1 MANFIQQFNA
11 GGITYDLHD
20 SEFIIDTRTAS
31 GAALTGETKAAAL
44 FDGMQI
50 TFWMSYAAASNA
62 TLNLTL
68 ADGTTT
74 GAIPCYYSG
83 TTRLGTHYAAGNA
96 VHFTYRE
103 NVTIGSTTVA
113 HGWWADAN
121 YSVSDT
127 NYDIIGTSI
136 PIRTRL
142 NAYCL
147 CGMVGTSGTIAKQ
160 TNTVGAG
167 TYWEINAFTQSSGT
181 GTSKK
186 LVPNQG
192 YYPGKIFYYTG
203 SSAITDADSVSG
215 TISGGT
221 NNVDLRYTV
230 NGSTSANIGVT
241 GAPFFLVGSLGS
253 DGLFYP
259 NGHASEAT
267 KEWWQ
272 CGFPTDLTSTYIYW
286 YVGMMSSKYQCRLS
300 DTNWMLKSDGTK
312 WIVFDGAS
320 KVYWDSIEGKP
331 TIPNLPSA
339 PNNDGDYSLNVSSGT
354 ASWTAVPA
362 SGMMIPFTMGQ
373 ESPYT
378 IAYNTTV
385 SYADILSAKNNGISI
400 AGSIGSSIGY
410 ITASAEETFVPPSGQ
425 SGTYTYWKFNYASYG
440 GTQYPGSF
448 TLVGDYY
455 DTTNHT
461 GCKFYVVGNSAEVGI
476 DFPGTVPSSD
486 GSYNL
491 NVTSGYAT
499 WAAAS
504 SDAHILVMTGTPTG
518 SLTSAPVTTTTPY
531 ADYQAAITNHYRLV
545 LSIPLAGAVIELQ
558 YQDSQGLNSVVH
570 MDGMVT
576 NATWT
581 ASSSNDNVQ
590 FQYDSLTQ
598 SFANRAFSAGDAA
611 YASSAGEF
619 ASSSELSDGVY
630 SLQVSGGSP
639 SWTAASSGGLQPP
652 VQNGDFYLNDDGMGN
667 TTWMSMSGASVS
679 YATSAGSAG
688 SVNWSDVQNQPTIPE
703 VPDAPT
709 SSDGD
714 YVLNVTNGSAS
725 WSTPGYIPTT
735 GTLSLTVAGWSGN
748 GPYSQ
753 TVVISGTTANSK
765 IDLQPDST
773 VLSQMTTDGTTALY
787 IENNN
792 GTLTAWAMGAAPT
805 AALTIQYT
813 KTEVA

>member
-50 TFWMSYAAASNA
+50 TFWMNYAAASNA

-103 NVTIGSTTVA
+103 NVTIGTTTIT
-113 HGWWADAN
+113 HGWWGDAN

-136 PIRTRL
+136 PIKTRL

-147 CGMVGTSGTIAKQ
+147 CGVVGTSGTIAKQ
-160 TNTVGAG
+160 TNTAGAG

-221 NNVDLRYTV
+221 SNVDLRYTV

-259 NGHASEAT
+259 NGHDSQAT

-312 WIVFDGAS
+312 WIVFDGAMS
-320 KVYWDSIEGKP
+320 SGVSWNDITGKP
-331 TIPNLPSA
+331 TEFTPASHTHGYIG
-339 PNNDGDYSLNVSSGT
+339 NDGSVAPSVS
-354 ASWTAVPA
+354 ASPA
-362 SGMMIPFTMGQ
+362 SG
-373 ESPYT
+373 
-378 IAYNTTV
+378 
-385 SYADILSAKNNGISI
+385 DKILISDLTDSNKVK
-400 AGSIGSSIGY
+400 GGPEIGSNDGKY
-410 ITASAEETFVPPSGQ
+410 LRHDGA
-425 SGTYTYWKFNYASYG
+425 W
-440 GTQYPGSF
+440 
-448 TLVGDYY
+448 
-455 DTTNHT
+455 DTP
-461 GCKFYVVGNSAEVGI
+461 
-476 DFPGTVPSSD
+476 DD
-486 GSYNL
+486 
-491 NVTSGYAT
+491 
-499 WAAAS
+499 
-504 SDAHILVMTGTPTG
+504 HILVMTGTPTG
-518 SLTSAPVTTTTPY
+518 ALDSAPITTTT
-531 ADYQAAITNHYRLV
+531 AWGDYTTAITNHDRLV
-545 LSIPLAGAVIELQ
+545 LDIPLAHSRIEFQAQRDDGSTVNVLYAITHSGQ
-558 YQDSQGLNSVVH
+558 RIVTSASYEAESDANGLVVFTK
-570 MDGMVT
+570 D
-576 NATWT
+576 
-581 ASSSNDNVQ
+581 ASTV
-590 FQYDSLTQ
+590 
-598 SFANRAFSAGDAA
+598 SFSEF
-611 YASSAGEF
+611 AGEVNWSGVLGNPYPLN
-619 ASSSELSDGVY
+619 APSTDGNY
-630 SLQVSGGSP
+630 SLNVSGGTT
-639 SWTAASSGGLQPP
+639 SWTTASGGP
-652 VQNGDFYLNDDGMGN
+652 D
-667 TTWMSMSGASVS
+667 T
-679 YATSAGSAG
+679 
-688 SVNWSDVQNQPTIPE
+688 
-703 VPDAPT
+703 PDAPA
-709 SSDGD
+709 SDGN
-714 YVLNVTNGSAS
+714 YVLNVDSGSSS
-725 WSTPGYIPTT
+725 WQEDTT
-735 GTLSLTVAGWSGN
+735 LETFLFDGSEEVAGMGTCATCSTKTWDDLMYALTYKQVQVKSSVGSLVLTNYEIVTQSGVEGVFSLMVPAIGAGNVPAIFSQFAIVHIGQTLYMPLQLLAFQVGQISSLNDLSYSTYIMPSLYVEHGLLGISGN
-748 GPYSQ
+748 PGTSFD
-753 TVVISGTTANSK
+753 VISRTTNR
-765 IDLQPDST
+765 IIVWPD
-773 VLSQMTTDGTTALY
+773 
-787 IENNN
+787 
-792 GTLTAWAMGAAPT
+792 
-805 AALTIQYT
+805 
-813 KTEVA
+813 